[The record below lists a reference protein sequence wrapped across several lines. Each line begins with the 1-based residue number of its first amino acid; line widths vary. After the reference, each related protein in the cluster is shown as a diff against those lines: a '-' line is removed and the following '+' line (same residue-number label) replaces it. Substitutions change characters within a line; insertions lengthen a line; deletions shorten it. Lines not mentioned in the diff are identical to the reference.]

1 MTGSEAAAGADAAGA
16 ADAAAG
22 PEAVAGTTAGE
33 AGRAARRICLRLA
46 YEGTRYSG
54 WQVQPGRDTV
64 QGVLAAAI
72 ERVTGERVDP
82 RGASRTDAGVHAL
95 DQVAA
100 FATTAALEPAAW
112 MRALNA
118 HLPPDVSV
126 LAAAAAP
133 PDFDP
138 VAAAIRK
145 RYRFRIHDAPWRPV
159 LQRQLVWH
167 WRGRLDCGRM
177 AEAAAHLVG
186 THDFTSFETTPSTRQ
201 SRVRAIHELSV
212 LRPPVTDDA
221 AGAEV
226 WIEVEGN
233 GFLYNM
239 VRIIAGSLVM
249 VGAGR
254 RPPGWLAEALAA
266 RSRPAAGPT
275 APPQGLV
282 LVRIDLDPD
291 PHRDSCRDSPHRS
304 DR

>member
-1 MTGSEAAAGADAAGA
+1 VTTGDAAAPGGLEAAATPAE
-16 ADAAAG
+16 
-22 PEAVAGTTAGE
+22 PT
-33 AGRAARRICLRLA
+33 ARRICLRIA

-54 WQVQPGRDTV
+54 WQVQPGRETV
-64 QGVLAAAI
+64 QGTLAAAI
-72 ERVTGERVDP
+72 ERVSSERVQP

-95 DQVAA
+95 DQVVA
-100 FATTAALEPAAW
+100 FTTAASLEPGTW

-118 HLPPDVSV
+118 NLPADVAV

-138 VAAAIRK
+138 VDAAVRK
-145 RYRFRIHDAPWRPV
+145 RYRYRIHDAPWRPV
-159 LQRQLVWH
+159 LQRHLVWH

-177 AEAAAHLVG
+177 REAAAHLVG

-201 SRVRAIHELSV
+201 SRVRTIHELAVS
-212 LRPPVTDDA
+212 RPPVADDA

-226 WIEVEGN
+226 WIEVEGD

-239 VRIIAGSLVM
+239 VRIIAGSLVL

-266 RSRPAAGPT
+266 RSRPDAGPT

-282 LVRIDLDPD
+282 LARIDLDPD
-291 PHRDSCRDSPHRS
+291 PCLDCPRNL